1 MSEPDENYEFSEP
14 LPRFKPGDH
23 IFDGFCHRGFD
34 PSIDGWRNEV
44 PTESEFPAVKQ
55 AKEILALFDALSE
68 ARVEIW
74 RLKKD
79 VAHYK
84 RMAGITES

>member
-1 MSEPDENYEFSEP
+1 MVDEDYDIMEEAP
-14 LPRFKPGDH
+14 KLKEGDQV
-23 IFDGFCHRGFD
+23 FDGFCHRGFS
-34 PSIDGWRNEV
+34 PSIDGWRNEL
-44 PTESEFPAVKQ
+44 PTENQFPAVRQ

-68 ARVEIW
+68 ARIEIW